1 GCEILLGYG
10 ASRIVRFTPD
20 GEGTSAAFGLI
31 NTRCRTRQRNARAAG
46 RPRRSVELSA
56 GPITMEATP
65 SNAHFINRD
74 AEALLFCFL
83 ALVRASR
90 ADCVV
95 STRRCGFRRDAMI
108 AQNVGSGW
116 R

>member
-1 GCEILLGYG
+1 MDSARLVCNDVAKQCDHRPDRRVKSDHFAGDFIGKLETAFGCEILLGYG

-56 GPITMEATP
+56 GPITMEA
-65 SNAHFINRD
+65 
-74 AEALLFCFL
+74 
-83 ALVRASR
+83 
-90 ADCVV
+90 
-95 STRRCGFRRDAMI
+95 
-108 AQNVGSGW
+108 
-116 R
+116 